1 MPVVWQHNKSLLVT
15 VSVRCRLSLLLKKQ
29 SDMLENNH
37 SIAVKES
44 VP

>member
-1 MPVVWQHNKSLLVT
+1 
-15 VSVRCRLSLLLKKQ
+15 
-29 SDMLENNH
+29 MLINSH